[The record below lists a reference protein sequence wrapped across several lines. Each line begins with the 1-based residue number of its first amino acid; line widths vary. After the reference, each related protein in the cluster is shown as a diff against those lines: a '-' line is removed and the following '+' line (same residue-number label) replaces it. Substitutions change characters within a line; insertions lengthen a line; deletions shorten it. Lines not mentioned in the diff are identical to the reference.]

1 MAGLALTCAAGPSLA
16 SPEQDRAAFIALY
29 HEKFPAVPLEN
40 YVDGALMLSSDAMT
54 QFDSIME
61 FPPFQGDLDRGRS
74 LWETPFRNG
83 KTFAD
88 CIANGGRNV
97 AGHFPYYDSRGDRV
111 VTFEMEINRC
121 LRDNG
126 EEEFKYGDKATMGI
140 ITAYA
145 RTLSDGMRVD
155 VRVEGAGALAKYEHG
170 RRLSI
175 SPEWDNTTF
184 ACASC
189 HMVNAG
195 KILRTEIL
203 SPAVGQTTHWPVF
216 RGGDNL
222 NTLHMRYR
230 RCMEQMRASAFPAG
244 SEELNNLEY
253 FHSYLSNGSVDARIG
268 LPQVSIKPHFDRN
281 PAFRHRC
288 DVVNSCRR
296 WRLPPSPGTWLHP
309 RLPATPHRCIGCRNA
324 SALPA

>member
-1 MAGLALTCAAGPSLA
+1 MNALKGICVAGLALTCAAGQSFA

-29 HEKFPAVPLEN
+29 RDKFPAEPLEN
-40 YVDGALMLSSDAMT
+40 YVNGALMLSRDAKS

-61 FPPFQGDLDRGRS
+61 FPPFQGDIDKGKS

-83 KTFAD
+83 KTFAS
-88 CIANGGRNV
+88 CFANGGRNV
-97 AGHFPYYDSRGDRV
+97 AGNYPYYHSGGDEV
-111 VTFEMEINRC
+111 VTFEMQINRC

-126 EEEFKYGDKATMGI
+126 EAEFKYDDKATMGI
-140 ITAYA
+140 VTAYA

-155 VRVEGAGALAKYEHG
+155 VRVEGAGALAKYQQG
-170 RRLSI
+170 KKLYFTRMGQY
-175 SPEWDNTTF
+175 NF

-189 HMVNAG
+189 HMDNAG

-230 RCMEQMRASAFPAG
+230 RCMEQMRAFPFPAG

-253 FHSYLSNGSVDARIG
+253 FQSYLSNGLPMRASVYR
-268 LPQVSIKPHFDRN
+268 K
-281 PAFRHRC
+281 
-288 DVVNSCRR
+288 
-296 WRLPPSPGTWLHP
+296 
-309 RLPATPHRCIGCRNA
+309 
-324 SALPA
+324 

>member
-1 MAGLALTCAAGPSLA
+1 
-16 SPEQDRAAFIALY
+16 
-29 HEKFPAVPLEN
+29 
-40 YVDGALMLSSDAMT
+40 MLSADARA

-61 FPPFQGDLDRGRS
+61 FPPFQGDIDRGRT

-83 KTFAD
+83 KTFAS
-88 CIANGGRNV
+88 CYANGGRNI
-97 AGHFPYYDSRGDRV
+97 AGNYPYYDSGNDRV
-111 VTFEMEINRC
+111 VTFEMDINRC

-126 EEEFKYGDKATMGI
+126 EAEYRFSDKATMGI
-140 ITAYA
+140 LTAYA

-155 VRVEGAGALAKYEHG
+155 VRVAGTGATAKYEQG
-170 RRLSI
+170 KKLYFTRI
-175 SPEWDNTTF
+175 GQYNF

-203 SPAVGQTTHWPVF
+203 SPTVGQTTHWPVF

-230 RCMEQMRASAFPAG
+230 RCMEQMRASPCPAG

-253 FHSYLSNGSVDARIG
+253 FQSYLSNGLPMRASVYR
-268 LPQVSIKPHFDRN
+268 K
-281 PAFRHRC
+281 
-288 DVVNSCRR
+288 
-296 WRLPPSPGTWLHP
+296 
-309 RLPATPHRCIGCRNA
+309 
-324 SALPA
+324 

>member
-1 MAGLALTCAAGPSLA
+1 MALPRIMLGPLLAVTLAGACIGGLAHA
-16 SPEQDRAAFIALY
+16 SPEQDRATFIALY
-29 HEKFPAVPLEN
+29 HDKFPNAAMDD
-40 YVDGALMLSSDAMT
+40 YVNGALMLSADARA

-61 FPPFQGDLDRGRS
+61 FPPFQGDIDRGRT

-83 KTFAD
+83 RTFAS
-88 CIANGGRNV
+88 CYANGGRNI
-97 AGHFPYYDSRGDRV
+97 AGNYPYYDSGNDRV
-111 VTFEMEINRC
+111 VTFEMDINRC

-126 EEEFKYGDKATMGI
+126 EAEYKFSDKSTMGI
-140 ITAYA
+140 LTAYA

-155 VRVEGAGALAKYEHG
+155 VRVAGTGAIAKYEQG
-170 RRLSI
+170 KKLYFTRI
-175 SPEWDNTTF
+175 GQYNF

-203 SPAVGQTTHWPVF
+203 SPTVGQTTHWPVF

-230 RCMEQMRASAFPAG
+230 RCMEQMRAAPFSAG

-253 FHSYLSNGSVDARIG
+253 FQSYLDNG
-268 LPQVSIKPHFDRN
+268 LPMR
-281 PAFRHRC
+281 
-288 DVVNSCRR
+288 
-296 WRLPPSPGTWLHP
+296 
-309 RLPATPHRCIGCRNA
+309 A
-324 SALPA
+324 SVYRK

>member
-1 MAGLALTCAAGPSLA
+1 MAGLALTCAAGPSFA

-29 HEKFPAVPLEN
+29 HEKFPTVPLEH
-40 YVDGALMLSSDAMT
+40 YVDGALMLSTDART

-74 LWETPFRNG
+74 LWEIPFRNG
-83 KTFAD
+83 KTFAG
-88 CIANGGRNV
+88 CFAYGGRNV
-97 AGHFPYYDSRGDRV
+97 AGHYPYYEAGGDKV

-126 EEEFKYGDKATMGI
+126 EAEFKYDDKATMGI

-155 VRVEGAGALAKYEHG
+155 VRVEGAGALAKYERG
-170 RRLSI
+170 KSLYFRRI
-175 SPEWDNTTF
+175 GQYNF

-189 HMVNAG
+189 HMANAG

-203 SPAVGQTTHWPVF
+203 SPAIGQTTHWPVF

-222 NTLHMRYR
+222 NTLQMRYR
-230 RCMEQMRASAFPAG
+230 RCMEQMRAAPFAAG

-253 FHSYLSNGSVDARIG
+253 FHSYLSNGLSMRASVYR
-268 LPQVSIKPHFDRN
+268 K
-281 PAFRHRC
+281 
-288 DVVNSCRR
+288 
-296 WRLPPSPGTWLHP
+296 
-309 RLPATPHRCIGCRNA
+309 
-324 SALPA
+324 